1 MVRNTVPAPSEWKLR
16 SAEEQALRHPKQW
29 EESSEPRKAPMWAVF
44 HIETGKQLCKSVHH
58 REVAIIEAY
67 ELGLI
72 VRGRGKVWLGGD
84 YEIREV

>member
-1 MVRNTVPAPSEWKLR
+1 MEEVEVEYEASRPRKVGDEPRRTVSIIEL
-16 SAEEQALRHPKQW
+16 
-29 EESSEPRKAPMWAVF
+29 RKAPMWAVF

-72 VRGRGKVWLGGD
+72 VRGRGKVWLSGD